1 MTTDEHPAG
10 MHALIDQGE
19 WWRTK
24 DGTWV
29 RVTDMARS
37 HRLNTARF
45 LLRGARRYSQALYSE
60 ASRSMPNWDMD
71 DVSDGVF
78 NALFGVAEAE
88 ANRRDADPVSWM
100 VQTELYRAIAEGLAV
115 DGAIDMD
122 LMARIG
128 NAPLLAPVCGLNDC
142 GCSGEAH
149 P

>member
-1 MTTDEHPAG
+1 MTTDEHPASL
-10 MHALIDQGE
+10 HALFDQGE

-24 DGTWV
+24 DGTWI
-29 RVTDMARS
+29 RVADMARS

-45 LLRGARRYSQALYSE
+45 LLRRARRYSRALYVE
-60 ASRSMPNWDMD
+60 AWRFMPDLGD
-71 DVSDGVF
+71 ASDGVF
-78 NALFGVAEAE
+78 NALCGAPEAE
-88 ANRRDADPVSWM
+88 ADRRDADPVAWM
-100 VQTELYRAIAEGLAV
+100 VQTELYRAIADGLAV

-128 NAPLLAPVCGLNDC
+128 NAPLLPEVCALDDC